1 MKHMTQDPNP
11 NKKPAE
17 AMSYSSSGVDID
29 KADSVKAKILSALE
43 STLDSRTM
51 GVGSFGSLFHFAGY
65 KDPVLVSS
73 CDGVGTKL
81 KIAALM
87 DRHTTVGRDIVNHC
101 VNDILCSGAMPLFFM
116 DYIASAHLDQSQIAD
131 IVTGLADAC
140 RENGIAL
147 IGGETAE
154 MPGVYVQGVYDLVG
168 FVVGVVERSDVLD
181 GSRIAEGD
189 VLVGVASS
197 GLHTNGYSLARK
209 VFNIDNDPSQLE
221 KWIPELGR
229 TLGDALLEPHRPYHR
244 LLQPWLQSMHGLA
257 HITGGGFEGNVQRV
271 LPDGVYAR
279 IDRSAWDTPVLFK
292 MIKETGNVDAEE
304 MYRVFNMG
312 IGIVAIASKETATDL
327 VDAIPDACII
337 GTISRQ
343 TGAERVILI

>member
-1 MKHMTQDPNP
+1 MTQDSNQHPP
-11 NKKPAE
+11 E
-17 AMSYSSSGVDID
+17 SMSYGSSGVDIH
-29 KADSVKAKILSALE
+29 KADIVKAKILKALE

-87 DRHTTVGRDIVNHC
+87 NRHTTVGRDIVNHC
-101 VNDILCSGAMPLFFM
+101 INDILCNGAMPLFFM
-116 DYIASAHLDQSQIAD
+116 DYIASAQLDQSQVAD
-131 IVTGLADAC
+131 IVTGLAEAC
-140 RENGIAL
+140 RESGVAL

-154 MPGVYVQGVYDLVG
+154 MPGFYNPGVYDLVG
-168 FVVGVVERSDVLD
+168 FVVGVVEHADVLD
-181 GSRIAEGD
+181 GSRIMDGD
-189 VLVGVASS
+189 VLIGLTSS
-197 GLHTNGYSLARK
+197 GLHTNGYSLARR
-209 VFNIDNDPSQLE
+209 VFNIDQDPSQLQR
-221 KWIPELGR
+221 WIPELDR

-244 LLQPWLQSMHGLA
+244 LLQPWLRRLHGLA
-257 HITGGGFEGNVQRV
+257 HITGGGFGGNVQRI
-271 LPDGVYAR
+271 LPDGLCAR
-279 IDRSAWDTPVLFK
+279 INRGAWDAPAIFK
-292 MIKETGNVDAEE
+292 LIGETGHVDTDE

-312 IGIVAIASKETATDL
+312 IGIVAIASKETATEL
-327 VDAIPDACII
+327 VDAVPDACII